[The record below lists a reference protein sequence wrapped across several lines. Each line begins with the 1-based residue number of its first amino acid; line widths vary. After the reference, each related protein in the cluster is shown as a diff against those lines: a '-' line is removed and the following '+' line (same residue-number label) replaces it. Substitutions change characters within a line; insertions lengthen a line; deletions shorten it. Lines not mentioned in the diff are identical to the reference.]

1 MALKKYKPRS
11 CGMRFRESA
20 TFEEITEKRP
30 VKRLTKAV
38 RKTAGR
44 NNQGRITTRHH
55 GGGAKQRMRIV
66 DFKRNKFDVEATVKD
81 IAYDPTRSAYL
92 ALIEYTDGVKNYILA
107 PEGLKPGMKVMNG
120 AKAEA
125 TVGNCLPLS
134 QIPLGLFVHAVEL
147 VPGRGAAVARSAG
160 NSCQVMARDGS
171 RVTLKM
177 PSGEVRI
184 FNGRCLATVG
194 SVGNKDWGSK
204 ARQGWPQAL
213 PRHSSD
219 GSRCRHEPCRPPDG
233 RRRRPYVRR
242 LQPAFSVGQARQ
254 GRQDPSEAQGF
265 QQDHRQ
271 EEEVIHVAFS

>member
-92 ALIEYTDGVKNYILA
+92 ALIEYTDGVKSYILA

-120 AKAEA
+120 PKAEA

-134 QIPLGLFVHAVEL
+134 QIPLGLFVHAN
-147 VPGRGAAVARSAG
+147 A
-160 NSCQVMARDGS
+160 CQVMARDGG

-194 SVGNKDWGSK
+194 SVGNKDWGSIKLGK
-204 ARQGWPQAL
+204 AGRKRYLGIRPTVRGVAMNPVDHPMGGGEGRTSGGSN
-213 PRHSSD
+213 PRSPWGKLAKGGKTRAKRKASNKVIVK
-219 GSRCRHEPCRPPDG
+219 
-233 RRRRPYVRR
+233 RRK
-242 LQPAFSVGQARQ
+242 
-254 GRQDPSEAQGF
+254 
-265 QQDHRQ
+265 
-271 EEEVIHVAFS
+271 